1 MNKRIKRQIMAMLLL
16 LAIVTLLISF
26 YKPYAWAIID
36 TTTYEEPSIASTM
49 VESTTEVPT
58 TESAT
63 EILIIEPTTVEVT
76 TEESTTE
83 EPTTEPATEVP
94 TTEPKIEETIEV
106 LEWQGTVLNPS
117 NGTVEGPS
125 GKETYYNLDM
135 SGVISIMK
143 SNGYDYEYSIRE
155 DGVKMYG
162 SYVMCAANLDLRPR
176 GTIIETSLGRG
187 IVCDTGS
194 FAVVD
199 PTRLDI
205 AVNW

>member
-36 TTTYEEPSIASTM
+36 TTTYEEPSITSTM
-49 VESTTEVPT
+49 V
-58 TESAT
+58 
-63 EILIIEPTTVEVT
+63 
-76 TEESTTE
+76 ESTTE
-83 EPTTEPATEVP
+83 EPTTEPETEVP
-94 TTEPKIEETIEV
+94 TTEPKIEETTEV